1 MIIHISGFPGSGKTT
16 LGNKLQQI
24 FGKKVIVYD
33 TDEFIQHHNDN
44 GKKLLKLEKDIYS
57 GKKKMKEYN
66 ILWKQ
71 IMKKSIND
79 FIKKHPNKIIIFTG
93 SLDNFSRKGLLY
105 KIKADHKF
113 ILDVS
118 LPIIMKRYYLRIYKT
133 EQKITKKNIFL
144 IFIFNIH

>member
-71 IMKKSIND
+71 IMKREMN
-79 FIKKHPNKIIIFTG
+79 T
-93 SLDNFSRKGLLY
+93 SLDLMML
-105 KIKADHKF
+105 
-113 ILDVS
+113 
-118 LPIIMKRYYLRIYKT
+118 MT
-133 EQKITKKNIFL
+133 E
-144 IFIFNIH
+144 

>member
-118 LPIIMKRYYLRIYKT
+118 LPIIMKRYYLRIYQT
-133 EQKITKKNIFL
+133 EQKITQKNIFL